1 MASIASPKEGNL
13 IMKTLYTAHGSATG
27 GREGQAA
34 TDTGNVKLVLNTPK
48 ELGGGGGEGTNP
60 EQLFAM
66 GYSACFLGALK
77 FVAGKEKV
85 KIPDDAKVSADIGIG
100 ARDDGQGFGIT
111 AKLTVSI
118 PGLDKAAVENLV
130 QKAHVVCPYSHA
142 TKGNIPVETTVA

>member
-1 MASIASPKEGNL
+1 
-13 IMKTLYTAHGSATG
+13 MKVLYTAHGSATG

-48 ELGGGGGEGTNP
+48 ELGGGGGEGANP

-85 KIPDDAKVSADIGIG
+85 KIPDDANVSADIGIG
-100 ARDDGQGFGIT
+100 PRDDGQGFGIT
-111 AKLTVSI
+111 AKLTVSV
-118 PGLDKAAVENLV
+118 PGLDKAAVEDLV
-130 QKAHVVCPYSHA
+130 KKAHVVCPYSHA
-142 TKGNIPVETTVA
+142 TKGNIPIETTVA

>member
-1 MASIASPKEGNL
+1 
-13 IMKTLYTAHGSATG
+13 MKTLYTAHGSATG

-48 ELGGGGGEGTNP
+48 ELGGGGGDGTNP
-60 EQLFAM
+60 EQLFAI

-100 ARDDGQGFGIT
+100 PRDDGQGFGIT
-111 AKLTVSI
+111 AKLTVSV
-118 PGLDKAAVENLV
+118 PGLDKAAVEDLV
-130 QKAHVVCPYSHA
+130 KKAHVVCPYSHA
-142 TKGNIPVETTVA
+142 TKGNIPVETAVA